1 MYLLYS
7 QLGQSRLTFV
17 PAANI
22 VANNTKQDVL
32 MKAAYAFTDDVYVHL
47 DCDNENYMVSVTSK
61 LDESEENI
69 FNKFENELIAQET
82 RKIIAGQT
90 KNIREMIVA
99 RALSSTMVHLN
110 EENVKDEESFDAKEI
125 SKSWFDKNE

>member
-1 MYLLYS
+1 MTDKLCYIIAEGLDSMRKYSKELYS
-7 QLGQSRLTFV
+7 
-17 PAANI
+17 
-22 VANNTKQDVL
+22 KDVL

-47 DCDNENYMVSVTSK
+47 DCDNENYMVSATSK

-69 FNKFENELIAQET
+69 FNKFENEMIAQE
-82 RKIIAGQT
+82 T